1 MEKTEKKAPEK
12 KKGAWAKVQEA
23 MEVPSAQPYASGGV
37 TAPVAK
43 QAGVEVSQEDPEYN
57 KMMDFATE
65 SVQDAWQGVKDAA
78 NDAGDAIAKGA
89 GWVWEQAKTPE
100 FWYGAAPLLAGILE
114 GDVAAGAQ
122 VGADTLKQAREDEM
136 ELLKKQKKEAEGR
149 TFQLKYV
156 LDPTSGND
164 ILVNYEPKGGN
175 VYRLDDLEKKDPI
188 THATKKLGIEQ
199 TSDLKLDAKIKEAE
213 EMGYA
218 TKDLRK
224 GELEAV
230 REVRTNLYKNLR
242 TSEKALSGAMS
253 SLKGFF
259 TGNPAEKRIA
269 VTNLAK
275 IINGGRVSDYDVISL
290 MRPAFGGTEKGRE
303 YLDLVAKGQT
313 PQLDKAIER
322 NIQAII
328 TNTQNQIGREYYRS
342 YKSLSEIMPES
353 KARLHL
359 GAPTYTT
366 KVRLKT
372 PKGVKLIPRED
383 LRKFVPYIE
392 DGRMEIL
399 KYE

>member
-1 MEKTEKKAPEK
+1 MEKSEKKAPEK

-43 QAGVEVSQEDPEYN
+43 QAGVEVSQEDPEYT

-78 NDAGDAIAKGA
+78 SDAGDAIAKGA

-149 TFQLKYV
+149 KVKLKEMF
-156 LDPTSGND
+156 DPISGNYVP
-164 ILVNYEPKGGN
+164 VNYEPKTGN
-175 VYRLDDLEKKDPI
+175 IYKMDDLEKKAPI

-230 REVRTNLYKNLR
+230 REVRTSLFKNLR
-242 TSEKALSGAMS
+242 KDEEALDNIKTSLT
-253 SLKGFF
+253 GFF
-259 TGNPAEKRIA
+259 TGNDMEKRLSLGR
-269 VTNLAK
+269 LAK
-275 IINGGRVSDYDVISL
+275 EINGGRVSDYDIQSL
-290 MRPAFGGTEKGRE
+290 LAPAFGGT
-303 YLDLVAKGQT
+303 
-313 PQLDKAIER
+313 DKAKEWAQMNAKNKTPVLDRALVR
-322 NIQAII
+322 NLSASIKNA
-328 TNTQNQIGREYYRS
+328 QNRIGREYYKA
-342 YKSLSEIMPES
+342 YKSLSEVMSES
-353 KARLHL
+353 RARFHL
-359 GAPTYTT
+359 GWPKYARF
-366 KVRLKT
+366 VRLRTSQGIKRV
-372 PKGVKLIPRED
+372 PIKDLDKFAPYVK
-383 LRKFVPYIE
+383 